1 MRRFLSN
8 FVLASGLAIGPAIA
22 GDGPQ
27 LEDFVKRSRDL
38 VIDFQGSLKGE
49 LQAAMKDGGP
59 SNAISVCSVRAP
71 QIASELSSP
80 DGWSVGRTSHRTRNP
95 DNVPDDWEAKVLDEF
110 RQRAMAG
117 EDLERME
124 KAELVKSD
132 EGQLYRYMKAIPV
145 GKVCLTCHGSN
156 VAPEVKAQIKANY
169 PEDQATGFELG
180 GLRGAFTIT
189 KAVPK

>member
-1 MRRFLSN
+1 MRRFLSI
-8 FVLASGLAIGPAIA
+8 FALASGLAFGPAIA
-22 GDGPQ
+22 GDESKLDG
-27 LEDFVKRSRDL
+27 FIKRSRDL

-49 LQAAMKDGGP
+49 LQAAIKDGGP

-71 QIASELSSP
+71 QIASDLSDP

-95 DNVPDDWEAKVLDEF
+95 DNAPDDWEAKVLEEF

-117 EDLERME
+117 EGLERME
-124 KAELVKSD
+124 KAELMKSD
-132 EGQLYRYMKAIPV
+132 EGHLYRYMKAIPV

-156 VAPEVKAQIKANY
+156 VAPALKAQIKAYY

-180 GLRGAFTIT
+180 ELRGAFTIT
-189 KAVPK
+189 KAVPN